1 MAEVIN
7 KTSEMIFEDIFK
19 DKKYRYP
26 VFNGRYAFGFNSVV
40 DDRPYKSNQNY
51 DIGVHIL
58 TPAANIGT
66 DETILR
72 MASGQGKEVLVFYEI
87 LADSKKIMVKEK

>member
-1 MAEVIN
+1 MAEIIN
-7 KTSEMIFEDIFK
+7 KVSEMIFEDIFT

-26 VFNGRYAFGFNSVV
+26 AFNGRYSFGFNQDV

-58 TPAANIGT
+58 TPASEVSME
-66 DETILR
+66 ETTLR
-72 MASGQGKEVLVFYEI
+72 MISGQGKVEYLRFLRPFQV
-87 LADSKKIMVKEK
+87 